1 MVRLAI
7 TVAIVVL
14 VATYVA
20 KLANALPAP
29 KPSTP
34 EV

>member
-1 MVRLAI
+1 MIRLAV
-7 TVAIVVL
+7 TVALVVL

-29 KPSTP
+29 RPS
-34 EV
+34 EAS